1 MYFICIEIQINYFFS
16 KGFPILAGDWPP
28 KKAFKTFGKL
38 VGLSDL
44 LNLCMKIKVRIING
58 KGINGSTW
66 VKPNAIDCIFRAII
80 WKTPKLYA
88 PIAALIGFHPPNIT
102 IARQIHP

>member
-16 KGFPILAGDWPP
+16 KGFPILSGDWPP

-38 VGLSDL
+38 VVLSDL

-58 KGINGSTW
+58 NGINGSTW
-66 VKPNAIDCIFRAII
+66 VKPYAIDCIFRAII

>member
-16 KGFPILAGDWPP
+16 KGFPILSGDWPP

-38 VGLSDL
+38 VVLSDL

-66 VKPNAIDCIFRAII
+66 VKPNAIDLSLIHISEPTRRYAI
-80 WKTPKLYA
+80 
-88 PIAALIGFHPPNIT
+88 GDGGVGV
-102 IARQIHP
+102 